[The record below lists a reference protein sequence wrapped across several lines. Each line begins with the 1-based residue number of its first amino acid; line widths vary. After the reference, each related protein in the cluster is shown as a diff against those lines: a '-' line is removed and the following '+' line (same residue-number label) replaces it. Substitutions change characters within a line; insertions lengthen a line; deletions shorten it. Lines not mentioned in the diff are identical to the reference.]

1 MQYRKDD
8 EEMALGTEMDILD
21 SYTDK
26 APSVQNILDIFSGE
40 WSSSL
45 PLQSG
50 LKTTPGSANLFED
63 PRIDYAEKAFGG
75 FKGKRILE
83 LGPLEAGHSYM
94 LHQKGAAQIVAVEA
108 NSRAYMKSLCIK
120 EIYGLNK
127 LKLLYGDFRAFFQKG
142 CECFDIIIASGVL
155 CHVTDPL
162 QLIKQISCVS
172 DNLYISTHYYDP
184 DIIKTRFDLHS
195 KFGELETVEINGSY
209 YQSIEY
215 YYDGALNWNGFCGG
229 PAPSSRWL
237 TRYSILEYLKANGY
251 NNIDVSHESK
261 NHPYGPC
268 FSICAKRN

>member
-1 MQYRKDD
+1 MLCNG
-8 EEMALGTEMDILD
+8 MNILD
-21 SYTDK
+21 VYTDK
-26 APSVQNILDIFSGE
+26 APSVQNILDLFSGE

-45 PLQSG
+45 PLHFDM
-50 LKTTPGSANLFED
+50 KTTPGSANLFED
-63 PRIDYAEKAFGG
+63 PRIDYVEKVFGG

-94 LHQKGAAQIVAVEA
+94 LHQKGAAQIIAVES
-108 NSRAYMKSLCIK
+108 NSRAFMKSLCIK
-120 EIYGLNK
+120 EILGLNK
-127 LKLLYGDFRAFFQKG
+127 LKLLYGDFRAYFQKS
-142 CECFDIIIASGVL
+142 CECFDIVIASGVL

-162 QLIKQISCVS
+162 QLIKQLSYSS

-184 DIIKTRFDLHS
+184 EVIQARFDLHS

-215 YYDGALNWNGFCGG
+215 FYDGALNWNGFCGG
-229 PAPSSRWL
+229 SAPSSRWL

-251 NNIDVSHESK
+251 NNIDISHESK

-268 FSICAKRN
+268 FSVCAKRC